1 VIVTARELALFP
13 LQAVFFPGGQI
24 ALQVFEARYLDL
36 MSRCLREGSDFG
48 IVHITQGREVRPRAG
63 DDQTRFAAVGVTVR
77 IDQAD
82 MPRNGL
88 MLVSLIAQRRFRM
101 GEVACGDNGLWT
113 TQAVDMPEDAVV
125 APAPE
130 QAGLVEMLRKL
141 MARFDGRGMP
151 FAGEPRY
158 DDAGWV
164 ANRWSEL
171 LPIEAHERQALL
183 EVDDPHERL
192 VRVGRWLDV

>member
-1 VIVTARELALFP
+1 MNARELALFP
-13 LQAVFFPGGQI
+13 LRAVFFPGGRI

-48 IVHITQGREVRPRAG
+48 IVHITHGNEVRRPG
-63 DDQTRFAAVGVTVR
+63 DAPTKFAAVGVTAR

-101 GEVACGDNGLWT
+101 GEVACGDNGLWS
-113 TQAVDMPEDAVV
+113 TQAVDLPEDPAV

-130 QAGLVEMLRKL
+130 RAALVEMLRKL
-141 MARFDGRGMP
+141 MERFEGRGTP
-151 FAGEPRY
+151 FAGEPRF

-164 ANRWSEL
+164 ANRWCEL
-171 LPIEAHERQALL
+171 LPVEAHERQALL

-192 VRVGRWLDV
+192 ARVATWLDM

>member
-1 VIVTARELALFP
+1 MPAPRELALFP
-13 LQAVFFPGGQI
+13 LKAVFFPGGRI

-36 MSRCLREGSDFG
+36 MSRCLRDGSDFG
-48 IVHITQGREVRPRAG
+48 IVNITQGNEVRRP
-63 DDQTRFAAVGVTVR
+63 DDPQTQFAAVGVTVR
-77 IDQAD
+77 IEQVD

-101 GEVACGDNGLWT
+101 GAVDCVDNGLWT
-113 TQAVDMPEDAVV
+113 TQAVDMHEDPVVEPGPERA
-125 APAPE
+125 A
-130 QAGLVEMLRKL
+130 LVEMLRKL

-151 FAGEPRY
+151 FAGEPRF

-183 EVDDPHERL
+183 EIDDPHERL
-192 VRVGRWLDV
+192 ARVAGWLDV